1 MLSHASIWSA
11 IDRLAQRHGLTPSGL
26 ARRAGLDP
34 TTFNPSKR
42 TSADGRPRWP
52 SMESI
57 AKILNATEADLADFV
72 DLVDDRRRAHPPAL
86 GIGHGEPSA
95 LEEAVP
101 VFAMAPSGA
110 PGFFHDGGAPE
121 PAGWPS
127 GPTGQAGQTGQAG
140 PEGAET
146 GGRQGDIAVRV
157 SGDAMLPLYRD
168 GDVVVVSPAQALEP
182 GNRVLVR
189 RVTGSLSAHVFRRR
203 TRTRFEFGAVAPGA
217 PALTLA
223 LAEVDWVA
231 RIVWASQ

>member
-11 IDRLAQRHGLTPSGL
+11 IDRLAQRHGLSPSGL

-34 TTFNPSKR
+34 TAFNPSKR

-72 DLVDDRRRAHPPAL
+72 DLVDERRRAHPPAFD
-86 GIGHGEPSA
+86 IDRPPA
-95 LEEAVP
+95 PDEAVP
-101 VFAMAPSGA
+101 VFAMTPSGA

-127 GPTGQAGQTGQAG
+127 APAGQAGMSAMG
-140 PEGAET
+140 PT
-146 GGRQGDIAVRV
+146 GRQGDIAVRV

-189 RVTGSLSAHVFRRR
+189 QVTGSLTAHVFRRR